1 MNDPYFAQD
10 DEYGLIGACLSG
22 GSDVCHEVFSKIA
35 TEAIQNDS
43 LRQVYELTKGLT
55 AKNEPVNLQSLTKE
69 WKRSMPQT
77 PVPFEALNKCDE
89 MCPSPANY
97 PAFAQ
102 AVLEAHHRRHL
113 RTAGDRLIRE
123 SAVSTLSVDQIVSNA
138 EAGLTVEASKE
149 EVQSS
154 KSVVGRFIDST
165 QERFAR
171 RGQLS
176 GITSGFWRLDQMTDG
191 FQLGELAIIAARPSI
206 GKTAI
211 AIAIARAAAVDHRV
225 PTLFISLEMSDESI
239 VRRMVSTIGSI
250 PMQDIKTGDLKE
262 GGMKAMSGAT
272 AKVAGSPIHFVS
284 GSGVSGIATIT
295 AVIRRAV
302 RKWGVKLV
310 LVDYLQ
316 KIHGSKAAEKKTY
329 EIAEV
334 SGRLK
339 AVASDTKTAVVA
351 LAQLNRE
358 NEKDKGRVPRLTDLA
373 DSGQIERDADLVLL
387 LNRERNQPN
396 GEAMIAIA
404 KQRDGECGIV
414 PLWYEGQFCRFTDPS
429 PSLNQ

>member
-1 MNDPYFAQD
+1 MNDPYFAED
-10 DEYGLIGACLSG
+10 DEYGLIGACLTG
-22 GSDVCHEVFSKIA
+22 GTDVCFEVFAKIPSG
-35 TEAIQNDS
+35 AIQNHKLS
-43 LRQVYELTKGLT
+43 QIYEVMKGLV
-55 AKNEPVNLQSLTKE
+55 AKNQRPDLQSLSKE
-69 WKRSMPQT
+69 WKKSIPQE
-77 PVPFEALNKCDE
+77 PLPFEELNRADE
-89 MCPSPANY
+89 LCPSPANH

-102 AVLEAHHRRHL
+102 AVLEAHLRRQL
-113 RTAGDRLIRE
+113 RFAGDRLIRE

-138 EAGLTVEASKE
+138 EAGLSVEASKE

-154 KSVVGRFIDST
+154 KSVVSRFIDST
-165 QERFAR
+165 QERFSR
-171 RGQLS
+171 QGQLS
-176 GITSGFWRLDQMTDG
+176 GITSGFYRLDQMTDG
-191 FQLGELAIIAARPSI
+191 FQFGELAIIAARPSI

-211 AIAIARAAAVDHRV
+211 AIAIAKAAAIDSRI

-239 VRRMVSTIGSI
+239 VRRMVSTIGTI
-250 PMQDIKTGDLKE
+250 PMQDIKTGQLDQ
-262 GGMKAMSGAT
+262 GGMKAMST
-272 AKVAGSPIHFVS
+272 ASAKIAGSPIHFVS
-284 GSGVSGIATIT
+284 GSSVSNIATIT

-339 AVASDTKTAVVA
+339 GVASDTKTAVVA

-387 LNRERNQPN
+387 LNRERNQPQ
-396 GEAMIAIA
+396 GEAVIAIA
-404 KQRDGECGIV
+404 KQRDGECGLV
-414 PLWYEGQFCRFTDPS
+414 PLWYDGQYCRFSDPS
-429 PSLNQ
+429 PTF

>member
-1 MNDPYFAQD
+1 MNDPYYAQD

-22 GSDVCHEVFSKIA
+22 GSDVCHEVFAKIP
-35 TEAIQNDS
+35 THAIETDS
-43 LRQVYELTKGLT
+43 LRHLYEITKGLV
-55 AKNEPVNLQSLTKE
+55 AKTEPVNLTTVVKE
-69 WKRSMPQT
+69 WKRSMPQVT
-77 PVPFEALNKCDE
+77 PPFEALNRCDE
-89 MCPSPANY
+89 LCPSPANH
-97 PAFAQ
+97 PAFSQ
-102 AVLEAHHRRHL
+102 AVLEAYHRRQL

-154 KSVVGRFIDST
+154 KSVVSRFIDAT
-165 QERFAR
+165 QEKFSRQ
-171 RGQLS
+171 GQLS
-176 GITSGFWRLDQMTDG
+176 GITSGFHRLDQMTDG
-191 FQLGELAIIAARPSI
+191 FQYGELAIIAARPSI

-211 AIAIARAAAVDHRV
+211 AIAIAKAAGIDARI

-239 VRRMVSTIGSI
+239 VRRMVSTIGTI
-250 PMQDIKTGDLKE
+250 PMQDIKTGQLDQ
-262 GGMKAMSGAT
+262 GGMKAMST
-272 AKVAGSPIHFVS
+272 ASAKIAGSPIHFVS
-284 GSGVSGIATIT
+284 GSGVSNIATIT
-295 AVIRRAV
+295 AVIRRSV

-339 AVASDTKTAVVA
+339 GVASDTKTAVVA

-387 LNRERNQPN
+387 LNRERNQPQ
-396 GEAMIAIA
+396 GEAVIAIA
-404 KQRDGECGIV
+404 KQRDGECGLV
-414 PLWYEGQFCRFTDPS
+414 PLWYDGKYCRFSDPS
-429 PSLNQ
+429 PTF

>member
-22 GSDVCHEVFSKIA
+22 GSDVCHEVFAKIP
-35 TEAIQNDS
+35 TEAFQHDK
-43 LRQVYELTKGLT
+43 LRCLYEIAKGLV
-55 AKNEPVNLQSLTKE
+55 AKTEPVNMATVVKE
-69 WKRSMPQT
+69 WKRSIPQIT
-77 PVPFEALNKCDE
+77 PPFEELNRADE
-89 MCPSPANY
+89 LCPSPANH
-97 PAFAQ
+97 PAFSQ
-102 AVLEAHHRRHL
+102 AVLEAYHRRQL

-154 KSVVGRFIDST
+154 KSVVSRFIDST
-165 QERFAR
+165 QERFSR
-171 RGQLS
+171 QGQLS
-176 GITSGFWRLDQMTDG
+176 GITSGFHRLDQMTDG
-191 FQLGELAIIAARPSI
+191 FQYGELAIIAARPSI

-211 AIAIARAAAVDHRV
+211 AIAIAKAAGIDARI

-239 VRRMVSTIGSI
+239 VRRMVSAIGSI
-250 PMQDIKTGDLKE
+250 PMQDIKTGQLDQ
-262 GGMKAMSGAT
+262 GGMKAMSSAS
-272 AKVAGSPIHFVS
+272 AKIAGSPIHFVS
-284 GSGVSGIATIT
+284 GSSVSNIATIT

-316 KIHGSKAAEKKTY
+316 KIHGSKSAEKKTY

-339 AVASDTKTAVVA
+339 GVASDTKTAVVA

-387 LNRERNQPN
+387 LNRERNQPQ
-396 GEAMIAIA
+396 GEAVIAIA
-404 KQRDGECGIV
+404 KQRDGECGLV
-414 PLWYEGQFCRFTDPS
+414 PLWYDGQYCRFSDPS
-429 PSLNQ
+429 PIY

>member
-1 MNDPYFAQD
+1 MNDPYFAED
-10 DEYGLIGACLSG
+10 DEYGLIGACLTG
-22 GSDVCHEVFSKIA
+22 GTDVCFEVFAKIPSG
-35 TEAIQNDS
+35 AIQNHKLS
-43 LRQVYELTKGLT
+43 QVYEVMKGLV
-55 AKNEPVNLQSLTKE
+55 AKSQRPDLQSLSKE
-69 WKRSMPQT
+69 WKKSIPQE
-77 PVPFEALNKCDE
+77 PLPFEELNRADE
-89 MCPSPANY
+89 LCPSPANH
-97 PAFAQ
+97 PAFTQ
-102 AVLEAHHRRHL
+102 AVLEAHLRRQL
-113 RTAGDRLIRE
+113 RFAGDRLIRE

-138 EAGLTVEASKE
+138 EAGLSVEASKE

-154 KSVVGRFIDST
+154 KSVVSRFIDST
-165 QERFAR
+165 QARFSR
-171 RGQLS
+171 QGELS
-176 GITSGFWRLDQMTDG
+176 GITSGFYRLDQMTDG
-191 FQLGELAIIAARPSI
+191 FQFGELAIIAARPSI

-211 AIAIARAAAVDHRV
+211 AIAIAKAAAIDSRI

-239 VRRMVSTIGSI
+239 VRRMVSAIGSI
-250 PMQDIKTGDLKE
+250 PMQDIKTGQLDQ
-262 GGMKAMSGAT
+262 GGMKAMST
-272 AKVAGSPIHFVS
+272 ASAKIAGSPIHFVS
-284 GSGVSGIATIT
+284 GSSVSNIATIT

-339 AVASDTKTAVVA
+339 SVASDTKTAVVA

-387 LNRERNQPN
+387 LNRERNQPQ
-396 GEAMIAIA
+396 GEAVIAIA
-404 KQRDGECGIV
+404 KQRDGECGLV
-414 PLWYEGQFCRFTDPS
+414 PLWYDGKYCRFSDPS
-429 PSLNQ
+429 PSF

>member
-1 MNDPYFAQD
+1 MSDPYFAED
-10 DEYGLIGACLSG
+10 DEFGLIGACLSG
-22 GSDVCHEVFSKIA
+22 GSDVCHEVFCKIPTA
-35 TEAIQNDS
+35 AIQDDKLRS
-43 LRQVYELTKGLT
+43 LYEIAKGLV
-55 AKNEPVNLQSLTKE
+55 AKSEPVNLTTVVKE
-69 WKRSMPQT
+69 WKRSMPQIT
-77 PVPFEALNKCDE
+77 PPFEELNRADE
-89 MCPSPANY
+89 LCPSPANH
-97 PAFAQ
+97 PAFTQ
-102 AVLEAHHRRHL
+102 AVLEAYHRRQL

-138 EAGLTVEASKE
+138 EAGLSVEASKE

-154 KSVVGRFIDST
+154 KSVVSRFIDST
-165 QERFAR
+165 QERFSR
-171 RGQLS
+171 QGQLS
-176 GITSGFWRLDQMTDG
+176 GITSGFYRLDQMTDG
-191 FQLGELAIIAARPSI
+191 FQFGELAIIAARPSI

-211 AIAIARAAAVDHRV
+211 AIAIAKAAAIDSRI

-239 VRRMVSTIGSI
+239 VRRMVSTIGTI
-250 PMQDIKTGDLKE
+250 PMQDIKTGQLDQ
-262 GGMKAMSGAT
+262 GGMKAMST
-272 AKVAGSPIHFVS
+272 ASAKIAGSPIHFVS
-284 GSGVSGIATIT
+284 GSGVSNIATIT

-339 AVASDTKTAVVA
+339 SVASDTKTAVVA

-387 LNRERNQPN
+387 LNRERNQPQ
-396 GEAMIAIA
+396 GEAVIAIA
-404 KQRDGECGIV
+404 KQRDGECGLV
-414 PLWYEGQFCRFTDPS
+414 PLWYDGKYCRFSDPS
-429 PSLNQ
+429 PSF

>member
-1 MNDPYFAQD
+1 MSDPYHAQD
-10 DEYGLIGACLSG
+10 DEFGLIGACLSG
-22 GSDVCHEVFSKIA
+22 GSDVCHEVFAKIPTDA
-35 TEAIQNDS
+35 FQDS
-43 LRQVYELTKGLT
+43 DLYHVFEIAKGLV
-55 AKNEPVNLQSLTKE
+55 AKSDPVNMATVVKE
-69 WKRSMPQT
+69 WKRSMGQT

-138 EAGLTVEASKE
+138 EAGLTVEVSKE

-154 KSVVGRFIDST
+154 KSVVSRFIDST

-171 RGQLS
+171 QGQLS
-176 GITSGFWRLDQMTDG
+176 GITSGFHRLDQMTDG
-191 FQLGELAIIAARPSI
+191 FQFGELAIIAARPSI

-211 AIAIARAAAVDHRV
+211 AIAIAKAASIDSRI

-239 VRRMVSTIGSI
+239 VRRMVSAIGSI
-250 PMQDIKTGDLKE
+250 PMQDIKTGQLDQ
-262 GGMKAMSGAT
+262 GGMKAMST
-272 AKVAGSPIHFVS
+272 ASAKIAGSPIHFIS
-284 GSGVSGIATIT
+284 GSGVSNIATIT

-316 KIHGSKAAEKKTY
+316 KIHGSKSAEKKTY

-339 AVASDTKTAVVA
+339 GVASDTKTAVVA

-387 LNRERNQPN
+387 LNRERNQPQ
-396 GEAMIAIA
+396 GEAVIAIA
-404 KQRDGECGIV
+404 KQRDGECGLV
-414 PLWYEGQFCRFTDPS
+414 PLWYDGQYCRFSDPS
-429 PSLNQ
+429 PSF

>member
-22 GSDVCHEVFSKIA
+22 GSDVCHEVFAKIP
-35 TEAIQNDS
+35 THAIETDS
-43 LRQVYELTKGLT
+43 LRQLYEITKGLV
-55 AKNEPVNLQSLTKE
+55 AKTEPVNMTTVVKE
-69 WKRSMPQT
+69 WKRSIPQIT
-77 PVPFEALNKCDE
+77 PPFEELNRADE
-89 MCPSPANY
+89 LCPSPANH
-97 PAFAQ
+97 PVFAQ
-102 AVLEAHHRRHL
+102 AVLEAHHRRQL
-113 RTAGDRLIRE
+113 RFAGDRLIRE

-138 EAGLTVEASKE
+138 EAGLSVEASKE

-154 KSVVGRFIDST
+154 KSVVSRFIDST

-171 RGQLS
+171 QGQLS
-176 GITSGFWRLDQMTDG
+176 GITSGFHRLDQMTDG
-191 FQLGELAIIAARPSI
+191 FQYGELAIIAARPSI

-211 AIAIARAAAVDHRV
+211 AIAIAKAAAIDSRI

-239 VRRMVSTIGSI
+239 VRRMVSTIGTI
-250 PMQDIKTGDLKE
+250 PMQDIKTGQLDQ
-262 GGMKAMSGAT
+262 GGMKAMST
-272 AKVAGSPIHFVS
+272 ASAKIAGSPIHFVS
-284 GSGVSGIATIT
+284 GSGVSNIATIT

-339 AVASDTKTAVVA
+339 GVASDTKTAVVA

-387 LNRERNQPN
+387 LNRERNQPQ
-396 GEAMIAIA
+396 GEAVIAIA
-404 KQRDGECGIV
+404 KQRDGECGLV
-414 PLWYEGQFCRFTDPS
+414 PLWYDGKYCRFSDPS
-429 PSLNQ
+429 PTF

>member
-22 GSDVCHEVFSKIA
+22 GSDVCHEVFAKIP
-35 TEAIQNDS
+35 THAIETDS
-43 LRQVYELTKGLT
+43 LRHLYEITKGLV
-55 AKNEPVNLQSLTKE
+55 AKTEPVNLTTVVKE
-69 WKRSMPQT
+69 WKRSMPQVT
-77 PVPFEALNKCDE
+77 PPFEALNRCDE
-89 MCPSPANY
+89 LCPSPANH
-97 PAFAQ
+97 PAFSQ
-102 AVLEAHHRRHL
+102 AVLEAYHRRQL

-138 EAGLTVEASKE
+138 EAGLSVEASKE

-154 KSVVGRFIDST
+154 KSVVSRFIDST
-165 QERFAR
+165 QERFSR
-171 RGQLS
+171 QGQLS
-176 GITSGFWRLDQMTDG
+176 GITSGFHRLDQMTDG
-191 FQLGELAIIAARPSI
+191 FQYGELAIIAARPSI

-211 AIAIARAAAVDHRV
+211 AIAIAKAAAIDSRI

-239 VRRMVSTIGSI
+239 VRRMVSTIGTI
-250 PMQDIKTGDLKE
+250 PMQDIKTGQLDQ
-262 GGMKAMSGAT
+262 GGMKAMST
-272 AKVAGSPIHFVS
+272 ASAKIAGSPIHFVS
-284 GSGVSGIATIT
+284 GSGVSNIATIT

-339 AVASDTKTAVVA
+339 GVASDTKTAVVA

-387 LNRERNQPN
+387 LNRERNQPQ
-396 GEAMIAIA
+396 GEAVIAIA
-404 KQRDGECGIV
+404 KQRDGECGLV
-414 PLWYEGQFCRFTDPS
+414 PLWYDGQYCRFSDPS
-429 PSLNQ
+429 PSF

>member
-1 MNDPYFAQD
+1 MSDPYFAQD

-22 GSDVCHEVFSKIA
+22 GSDVCHEVFSKIPTA
-35 TEAIQNDS
+35 AIQDDKLRS
-43 LRQVYELTKGLT
+43 LYEIAKGLV
-55 AKNEPVNLQSLTKE
+55 AKSEPVNLTTVVKE
-69 WKRSMPQT
+69 WKRSMPQIT
-77 PVPFEALNKCDE
+77 PPFEELNRADE
-89 MCPSPANY
+89 LCPSPANH
-97 PAFAQ
+97 PVFTQ
-102 AVLEAHHRRHL
+102 AVLEAYHRRQL

-138 EAGLTVEASKE
+138 EAGLSVEASKE

-154 KSVVGRFIDST
+154 KSVVSRFIDST
-165 QERFAR
+165 QERFSR
-171 RGQLS
+171 QGQLS
-176 GITSGFWRLDQMTDG
+176 GITSGFYRLDQMTDG
-191 FQLGELAIIAARPSI
+191 FQFGELAIIAARPSI

-211 AIAIARAAAVDHRV
+211 AIAIAKAAAIDSRI

-239 VRRMVSTIGSI
+239 VRRMVSTIGTI
-250 PMQDIKTGDLKE
+250 PMQDIKTGQLDQ
-262 GGMKAMSGAT
+262 GGMKAMST
-272 AKVAGSPIHFVS
+272 ASAKIAGSPIHFVS
-284 GSGVSGIATIT
+284 GSSVSNIATIT

-339 AVASDTKTAVVA
+339 SVASDTKTAVVA

-387 LNRERNQPN
+387 LNRERNQPQ
-396 GEAMIAIA
+396 GEAVIAIA
-404 KQRDGECGIV
+404 KQRDGECGLV
-414 PLWYEGQFCRFTDPS
+414 PLWYDGKYCRFSDPS
-429 PSLNQ
+429 PTF

>member
-1 MNDPYFAQD
+1 MTDPYFAQD

-22 GSDVCHEVFSKIA
+22 GSDVCHEVFAKIPTA
-35 TEAIQNDS
+35 AIQNDKLRS
-43 LRQVYELTKGLT
+43 LYEIAKGLV
-55 AKNEPVNLQSLTKE
+55 AKSEPVNLTTVVKE
-69 WKRSMPQT
+69 WKRSIPQIT
-77 PVPFEALNKCDE
+77 PPFEELNKADE
-89 MCPSPANY
+89 LCPSPANY
-97 PAFAQ
+97 PAFTQ
-102 AVLEAHHRRHL
+102 AVLEAHLRRQL
-113 RTAGDRLIRE
+113 RFAGDRLIRE

-138 EAGLTVEASKE
+138 EAGLSIEASKE

-165 QERFAR
+165 QERFSR
-171 RGQLS
+171 QGQLS
-176 GITSGFWRLDQMTDG
+176 GITSGFYRLDQMTDG
-191 FQLGELAIIAARPSI
+191 FQYGELAIIAARPSI

-211 AIAIARAAAVDHRV
+211 AIAIAKAAAIDSRI

-239 VRRMVSTIGSI
+239 VRRMVSTIGTI
-250 PMQDIKTGDLKE
+250 PMQDIKTGQLDQ
-262 GGMKAMSGAT
+262 GGMKAMSAAS
-272 AKVAGSPIHFVS
+272 AKIAGSPIHFVS
-284 GSGVSGIATIT
+284 GSSVSNIATIT

-310 LVDYLQ
+310 LIDYLQ
-316 KIHGSKAAEKKTY
+316 KIHGSRSAEKKTY

-339 AVASDTKTAVVA
+339 GVASDTKTAVVA

-387 LNRERNQPN
+387 LNRERNQPQ
-396 GEAMIAIA
+396 GEAVIAIA
-404 KQRDGECGIV
+404 KQRDGECGLV
-414 PLWYEGQFCRFTDPS
+414 KLHYEGQYCRFSDPT
-429 PSLNQ
+429 PDF

>member
-1 MNDPYFAQD
+1 MSDPYFAEE

-22 GSDVCHEVFSKIA
+22 GSDVCHEVFAKVPTSA
-35 TEAIQNDS
+35 FEVDA
-43 LRQVYELTKGLT
+43 LRNLYEVCKGLV
-55 AKNEPVNLQSLTKE
+55 AKSDPVNLSSVGKE
-69 WKRSMPQT
+69 WKRCMPQIAL
-77 PVPFEALNKCDE
+77 PFEALNKADE
-89 MCPSPANY
+89 TCPSPANH

-102 AVLEAHHRRHL
+102 AVLDAYQRRQL
-113 RTAGDRLIRE
+113 RFAGDRLIRE

-138 EAGLTVEASKE
+138 EAGLTVEASRE

-154 KSVVGRFIDST
+154 KSVVSRFIDST

-171 RGQLS
+171 KGHLS
-176 GITSGFWRLDQMTDG
+176 GVPSGFHRLDQMTDG
-191 FQLGELAIIAARPSI
+191 FQPGELAIIAARPSI

-211 AIAIARAAAVDHRV
+211 AIAIAKAACIDSRI

-239 VRRMVSTIGSI
+239 VRRMVSTIGSV
-250 PMQDIKTGDLKE
+250 PMQDIKTGNLTE
-262 GGMKAMSGAT
+262 GGMKAMGTAT
-272 AKVAGSPIHFVS
+272 AKIAGSPIHFVS
-284 GSGVSGIATIT
+284 GSSVSGIATIT
-295 AVIRRAV
+295 AIIRRAV

-339 AVASDTKTAVVA
+339 GVAADTKTAVVA

-387 LNRERNQPN
+387 LNRERS
-396 GEAMIAIA
+396 EAQGDALIAIA
-404 KQRDGECGIV
+404 KQRDGECGLV
-414 PLWYEGQFCRFTDPS
+414 PLHYEGQYCRFSDPS
-429 PSLNQ
+429 PTF

>member
-1 MNDPYFAQD
+1 MSDPYYAQD

-22 GSDVCHEVFSKIA
+22 GSDVCHEVFAKIP
-35 TEAIQNDS
+35 TDAIQHDK
-43 LRQVYELTKGLT
+43 LRLIYEITKGLIART
-55 AKNEPVNLQSLTKE
+55 EPVNLTTVVKE
-69 WKRSMPQT
+69 WQRSIPQIT
-77 PVPFEALNKCDE
+77 PPFEELNKADE
-89 MCPSPANY
+89 FCPSPANH
-97 PAFAQ
+97 PVFAQ
-102 AVLEAHHRRHL
+102 AVLEAYHRRQL

-154 KSVVGRFIDST
+154 KSVVSRFIDST
-165 QERFAR
+165 QERFSR
-171 RGQLS
+171 QGQLS
-176 GITSGFWRLDQMTDG
+176 GITSGFHRLDQMTDG
-191 FQLGELAIIAARPSI
+191 FQYGELAIIAARPSI

-211 AIAIARAAAVDHRV
+211 AIAIAKAAAIDSRI

-239 VRRMVSTIGSI
+239 VRRMVSTIGTI
-250 PMQDIKTGDLKE
+250 PMQDIKTGQLDQ
-262 GGMKAMSGAT
+262 GGMKAMSSAS
-272 AKVAGSPIHFVS
+272 AKIAGSPIHFVS
-284 GSGVSGIATIT
+284 GSSVSNIATIT

-316 KIHGSKAAEKKTY
+316 KIHGSRAAEKKTY

-339 AVASDTKTAVVA
+339 GVASDTKTAVVA

-358 NEKDKGRVPRLTDLA
+358 SEKDKGRVPRLTDLA

-387 LNRERNQPN
+387 LNRERHEAQ
-396 GEAMIAIA
+396 GEAVIAIA
-404 KQRDGECGIV
+404 KQRDGECGLV
-414 PLWYEGQFCRFTDPS
+414 PLWYDGQYCRFTDP
-429 PSLNQ
+429 PPIY

>member
-10 DEYGLIGACLSG
+10 DEYGLIGACLTG
-22 GSDVCHEVFSKIA
+22 GTDVCHEVFAKIPTA
-35 TEAIQNDS
+35 AIQDDKLRS
-43 LRQVYELTKGLT
+43 LYEIAKGLV
-55 AKNEPVNLQSLTKE
+55 AKSEPVNLTTVVKE
-69 WKRSMPQT
+69 WKRSIPQIT
-77 PVPFEALNKCDE
+77 PPFEELNKADE
-89 MCPSPANY
+89 LCPSPANH
-97 PAFAQ
+97 PAFTQ
-102 AVLEAHHRRHL
+102 AVLEAHLRRQL
-113 RTAGDRLIRE
+113 RFAGDRLIRE

-138 EAGLTVEASKE
+138 EAGLSVEASKE

-154 KSVVGRFIDST
+154 KSVVSRFIDST

-171 RGQLS
+171 QGQLS
-176 GITSGFWRLDQMTDG
+176 GITSGFHRLDQMTDG
-191 FQLGELAIIAARPSI
+191 FQFGELAIIAARPSI

-211 AIAIARAAAVDHRV
+211 AIAIAKAAAIDSRI

-239 VRRMVSTIGSI
+239 VRRMVSTIGTI
-250 PMQDIKTGDLKE
+250 PMQDIKTGQLDQ
-262 GGMKAMSGAT
+262 GGMKAMST
-272 AKVAGSPIHFVS
+272 ASAKIAGSPIHFVS
-284 GSGVSGIATIT
+284 GSSVSNIATIT

-316 KIHGSKAAEKKTY
+316 KIHGSRSAEKKTY

-339 AVASDTKTAVVA
+339 GVASDTKTAVVA

-387 LNRERNQPN
+387 LNRERNQPQ
-396 GEAMIAIA
+396 GEAVIAIA
-404 KQRDGECGIV
+404 KQRDGECGLV
-414 PLWYEGQFCRFTDPS
+414 PLWYDGQYCRFSDPS
-429 PSLNQ
+429 PSF

>member
-1 MNDPYFAQD
+1 MSDPYFAQD
-10 DEYGLIGACLSG
+10 DEFGLIGACLSG
-22 GSDVCHEVFSKIA
+22 GSDVCHEVFAKIP
-35 TEAIQNDS
+35 TDAIQNDS
-43 LRQVYELTKGLT
+43 LRQIYEVTKGLV
-55 AKNEPVNLQSLTKE
+55 AKSDPVNMATVVKE
-69 WKRSMPQT
+69 WKRSMGQT

-89 MCPSPANY
+89 LCPSPANH
-97 PAFAQ
+97 PEFAR
-102 AVLEAHHRRHL
+102 AVLEAHHRRQL
-113 RTAGDRLIRE
+113 RFAGDRLIRE

-154 KSVVGRFIDST
+154 KSVVSRFIDST
-165 QERFAR
+165 QERFSR
-171 RGQLS
+171 QGQLS
-176 GITSGFWRLDQMTDG
+176 GITSGFNRLDKMTDG

-211 AIAIARAAAVDHRV
+211 AIAIAKAASIDSRI

-239 VRRMVSTIGSI
+239 VRRMVSTVGTI
-250 PMQDIKTGDLKE
+250 PMQDIKTGQLDQ
-262 GGMKAMSGAT
+262 GGMKAMST
-272 AKVAGSPIHFVS
+272 ASAKIAGSPIHFVS
-284 GSGVSGIATIT
+284 GSGASNIATIT

-316 KIHGSKAAEKKTY
+316 KIHGSRAAEKKTY

-339 AVASDTKTAVVA
+339 GVASDTKTAVVA

-387 LNRERNQPN
+387 LNRERNQPQ
-396 GEAMIAIA
+396 GEAVIAIA
-404 KQRDGECGIV
+404 KQRDGECGLV
-414 PLWYEGQFCRFTDPS
+414 PLWYEGQYCRFSDPS
-429 PSLNQ
+429 PTF

>member
-1 MNDPYFAQD
+1 MSDPFYAQD
-10 DEYGLIGACLSG
+10 DEYGLIGACLTG
-22 GSDVCHEVFSKIA
+22 GPDVCYEVFAKIPS
-35 TEAIQNDS
+35 EALQDS
-43 LRQVYELTKGLT
+43 DLYNVFEIAKGLV
-55 AKNEPVNLQSLTKE
+55 AKSDPVNMTTVVKE
-69 WKRSMPQT
+69 WKRTMGQT

-89 MCPSPANY
+89 LCQSPSNY
-97 PAFAQ
+97 PEFAK

-113 RTAGDRLIRE
+113 RFTGDRLIRD

-154 KSVVGRFIDST
+154 KSVVSRFIDST
-165 QERFAR
+165 QERFNR
-171 RGQLS
+171 KGQLS
-176 GITSGFWRLDQMTDG
+176 GITSGFHRLDKLTDG
-191 FQLGELAIIAARPSI
+191 FQLGELAIIGARPSI

-211 AIAIARAAAVDHRV
+211 AIAIAKAAAIDQRV

-239 VRRMVSTIGSI
+239 VRRMVSTVGSI
-250 PMQDIKTGDLKE
+250 PMQDIKTGEMDE
-262 GGMKAMSGAT
+262 GGMKAMGSAT
-272 AKVAGSPIHFVS
+272 AKVAGSPIYYVS
-284 GSGVSGIATIT
+284 GSGISSIATIT
-295 AVIRRAV
+295 AVIRRAK

-310 LVDYLQ
+310 LIDYLQ
-316 KIHGSKAAEKKTY
+316 KIHGSKSAEKKTY

-334 SGRLK
+334 SGKLK

-387 LNRERNQPN
+387 LNRERHEAN
-396 GEAMIAIA
+396 GEAIIAIA

-414 PLWYEGQFCRFTDPS
+414 PLWYEGQYCRFSDPS
-429 PSLNQ
+429 PNF

>member
-1 MNDPYFAQD
+1 MNDPYFAED
-10 DEYGLIGACLSG
+10 DEFGLIGACLSG
-22 GSDVCHEVFSKIA
+22 GSDVCHEVFSKIPTA
-35 TEAIQNDS
+35 AIQDDKLRS
-43 LRQVYELTKGLT
+43 LYEIAKGLV
-55 AKNEPVNLQSLTKE
+55 AKSEPVNLTTVVKE
-69 WKRSMPQT
+69 WKRSIPQIT
-77 PVPFEALNKCDE
+77 PPFEELNKADE
-89 MCPSPANY
+89 LCPSPANH
-97 PAFAQ
+97 PAFTQ
-102 AVLEAHHRRHL
+102 AVLEAYHRRKL

-138 EAGLTVEASKE
+138 EAGLSVEASKE

-154 KSVVGRFIDST
+154 KSVVSRFIDST
-165 QERFAR
+165 QERFSR
-171 RGQLS
+171 QGQLS
-176 GITSGFWRLDQMTDG
+176 GITSGFYRLDQMTDG
-191 FQLGELAIIAARPSI
+191 FQFGELAIIAARPSI

-211 AIAIARAAAVDHRV
+211 AIAIAKAAAIDSRI

-239 VRRMVSTIGSI
+239 VRRMVSTIGTI
-250 PMQDIKTGDLKE
+250 PMQDIKTGQLDQ
-262 GGMKAMSGAT
+262 GGMKAMST
-272 AKVAGSPIHFVS
+272 ASAKIAGSPIHFVS
-284 GSGVSGIATIT
+284 GSSVSNIATIT

-339 AVASDTKTAVVA
+339 SVASDTKTAVVA

-387 LNRERNQPN
+387 LNRERNQPQ
-396 GEAMIAIA
+396 GEAVIAIA
-404 KQRDGECGIV
+404 KQRDGECGLV
-414 PLWYEGQFCRFTDPS
+414 PLWYDGQYCRFSDPS
-429 PSLNQ
+429 PSF

>member
-1 MNDPYFAQD
+1 MSDPYYAQD
-10 DEYGLIGACLSG
+10 DEFGLIGACLSG
-22 GSDVCHEVFSKIA
+22 GSDVCHEVFAKIP
-35 TEAIQNDS
+35 TEALQDDN
-43 LRQVYELTKGLT
+43 LRHVFEIIKGLV
-55 AKNEPVNLQSLTKE
+55 AKSDPVNMTTVVKE
-69 WKRSMPQT
+69 WKRSMGQT
-77 PVPFEALNKCDE
+77 LVPFEALNKCDE
-89 MCPSPANY
+89 MCPSPANH
-97 PAFAQ
+97 PEFSR
-102 AVLEAHHRRHL
+102 AVLEAHLRRQL
-113 RTAGDRLIRE
+113 RSTGDRLIRE

-154 KSVVGRFIDST
+154 KSVVGRFIDSA

-171 RGQLS
+171 KGHLS
-176 GITSGFWRLDQMTDG
+176 GITSGFHKLDTMTDG
-191 FQLGELAIIAARPSI
+191 FQFGELAIIAARPSI

-211 AIAIARAAAVDHRV
+211 AIAIAKAAAIEHRV

-250 PMQDIKTGDLKE
+250 PMQDIKTGDLNE
-262 GGMKAMSGAT
+262 GGMRAMGAAT

-284 GSGVSGIATIT
+284 GSGVSSIATIT

-316 KIHGSKAAEKKTY
+316 KIHGTKAAEKKTY

-334 SGRLK
+334 SGKLK
-339 AVASDTKTAVVA
+339 GVASDTKTAVVA

-387 LNRERNQPN
+387 LDRVRNEPK
-396 GEAMIAIA
+396 GEAVIAVA
-404 KQRDGECGIV
+404 KQRDGECGLV
-414 PLWYEGQFCRFTDPS
+414 HLWYDGQFCRFTDPS
-429 PSLNQ
+429 PTF

>member
-22 GSDVCHEVFSKIA
+22 GSDVCHEVFAKIP
-35 TEAIQNDS
+35 THAIETDS
-43 LRQVYELTKGLT
+43 LRQLYEITKGLV
-55 AKNEPVNLQSLTKE
+55 AKTEPVNMTTVVKE
-69 WKRSMPQT
+69 WKRSMPQVT
-77 PVPFEALNKCDE
+77 PPFEELNRADE
-89 MCPSPANY
+89 LCPSPANH
-97 PAFAQ
+97 PVFAQ
-102 AVLEAHHRRHL
+102 AVLEAHHRRQL
-113 RTAGDRLIRE
+113 RFAGDRLIRE

-138 EAGLTVEASKE
+138 ESGLSVEASKE

-154 KSVVGRFIDST
+154 KSVVSRFIDST
-165 QERFAR
+165 QERFSR
-171 RGQLS
+171 QGQLS
-176 GITSGFWRLDQMTDG
+176 GITSGFHRLDQMTDG
-191 FQLGELAIIAARPSI
+191 FQYGELAIIAARPSI

-211 AIAIARAAAVDHRV
+211 AIAIAKAAAIDSRI

-239 VRRMVSTIGSI
+239 VRRMVSTIGTI
-250 PMQDIKTGDLKE
+250 PMQDIKTGQLDQ
-262 GGMKAMSGAT
+262 GGMKAMST
-272 AKVAGSPIHFVS
+272 ASAKIAGSPIHFVS
-284 GSGVSGIATIT
+284 GSCVSNIATIT

-339 AVASDTKTAVVA
+339 GVASDTKTAVVA

-387 LNRERNQPN
+387 LNRERNQPQ
-396 GEAMIAIA
+396 GEAVIAIA
-404 KQRDGECGIV
+404 KQRDGECGLV
-414 PLWYEGQFCRFTDPS
+414 PLWYDGKYCRFSDPS
-429 PSLNQ
+429 PTF

>member
-1 MNDPYFAQD
+1 MNDPYHAQD
-10 DEYGLIGACLSG
+10 DEFGLIGACLSG
-22 GSDVCHEVFSKIA
+22 GSDVCHEVFAKIPTDA
-35 TEAIQNDS
+35 FQDS
-43 LRQVYELTKGLT
+43 DLYHVFEIAKGLV
-55 AKNEPVNLQSLTKE
+55 AKSDPVNMATVVKE
-69 WKRSMPQT
+69 WKRSMGQT

-97 PAFAQ
+97 PAFTQ
-102 AVLEAHHRRHL
+102 AVLEAHHRRQL
-113 RTAGDRLIRE
+113 RSAGDRLIRE

-154 KSVVGRFIDST
+154 KSVVSRFIDST

-171 RGQLS
+171 KGHLS
-176 GITSGFWRLDQMTDG
+176 GITSGFHRLDQMTDG
-191 FQLGELAIIAARPSI
+191 FQFGELAIIAARPSI

-211 AIAIARAAAVDHRV
+211 AIAIAKAAAIDNRI

-250 PMQDIKTGDLKE
+250 PMQDIKTGDLNE
-262 GGMKAMSGAT
+262 GGMRAMGAAT
-272 AKVAGSPIHFVS
+272 GKIAGSPVHFVS
-284 GSGVSGIATIT
+284 GSGISNIATIT

-302 RKWGVKLV
+302 RKWKVKLV
-310 LVDYLQ
+310 LIDYLQ

-334 SGRLK
+334 SGKLK

-358 NEKDKGRVPRLTDLA
+358 NEKEKGRVPRLTDLA

-387 LNRERNQPN
+387 LNRERNQPQ

-414 PLWYEGQFCRFTDPS
+414 PLWYDGQYCRFTDPS
-429 PSLNQ
+429 PTF